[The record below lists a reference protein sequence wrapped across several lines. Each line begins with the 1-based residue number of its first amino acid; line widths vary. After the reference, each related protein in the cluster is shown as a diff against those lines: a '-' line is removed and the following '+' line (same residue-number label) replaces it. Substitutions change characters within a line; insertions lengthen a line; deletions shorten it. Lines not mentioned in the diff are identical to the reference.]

1 MAHMNT
7 LRGAATFLFTL
18 GALNGISTAQSLDD
32 TIVGCS
38 VVGCPASE
46 TNSTANDCRV
56 VDKNFTVI
64 GVSRI
69 PVNASSEL
77 SGLTW
82 VQGVTTE
89 DSEDE
94 RLFEKTFYLGTP
106 ADVDI
111 GDVGACALFFTDT
124 KSVAFNGTNDAES
137 QGTCQEAMTES
148 CVSALTARAKDI
160 DYDDL
165 TVDEACSKLKEEF
178 EDNLDSACKPFAGSN
193 SWPGLSVKALS
204 GSSESP
210 ITTKKNGSSN
220 CWPILPKSDNLN
232 IVASFE
238 SNGNTTAESTT
249 RNLFEIT
256 PILTVFFPG
265 NGTLISKVDSQ
276 MSCMKS
282 LGESVESEKTKDE
295 GGEDAEHDAG
305 EGGAMSLGGGIT
317 IKMLRAG
324 LLGLLFLL

>member
-1 MAHMNT
+1 MAHMNP
-7 LRGAATFLFTL
+7 LRGAATLFFTL
-18 GALNGISTAQSLDD
+18 TTIQGISNAQSFDD

-64 GVSRI
+64 GMSRI

-82 VQGVTTE
+82 VQGVTAE

-106 ADVDI
+106 SDLDI
-111 GDVGACALFFTDT
+111 GDVGACALFFTKT
-124 KSVAFNGTNDAES
+124 NSVAFNGTNDAES

-160 DYDDL
+160 NYDEL
-165 TVDEACSKLKEEF
+165 TIDEACSKLKGEF

-193 SWPGLSVKALS
+193 SWSGLSVKALS
-204 GSSESP
+204 GSSENP

-220 CWPILPKSDNLN
+220 CWPILPKSDNLS

-238 SNGNTTAESTT
+238 TNGNTTAEST
-249 RNLFEIT
+249 NQNFFEIT
-256 PILTVFFPG
+256 PILTVFFPR

-295 GGEDAEHDAG
+295 GGEDAEQDGG
-305 EGGAMSLGGGIT
+305 EGGAMAIGADVGIMLG
-317 IKMLRAG
+317 AG